1 MYDDFQPARMMA
13 GLLALVEAAS
23 YAVSKK
29 GGYMGS
35 EIQLKSLY
43 LTWGALE
50 YDRDSIHL
58 TIPNLPRQW

>member
-1 MYDDFQPARMMA
+1 MMA

-23 YAVSKK
+23 YAVSKQ

-43 LTWGALE
+43 LT
-50 YDRDSIHL
+50 
-58 TIPNLPRQW
+58 